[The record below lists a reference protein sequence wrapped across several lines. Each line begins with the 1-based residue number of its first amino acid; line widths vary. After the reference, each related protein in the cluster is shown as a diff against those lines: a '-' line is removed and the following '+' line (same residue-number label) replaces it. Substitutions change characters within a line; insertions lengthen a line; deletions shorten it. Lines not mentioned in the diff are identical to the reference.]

1 MSKKDKIKTRVSQ
14 LEADVQLD
22 IPESEIW
29 TYKIE
34 GLAEPHINKP
44 FKNATA
50 KKIALI
56 ITIIVAVSLSMFSS
70 IYSVV
75 QSTGTEFEAND
86 NGGWTLTRYSD
97 KEKVPLEEI
106 EINYTFEIVNGE
118 QKDNN
123 EQPITEI
130 GSFAFNESPVK
141 VIKIGP
147 NVTKIADNAFYSCWS
162 LERIEVDENNPNY
175 SDIDGVLY
183 NKDQTVLMNYP
194 CNHDQ
199 YLRVK
204 YGYDIDKDDKTETEI
219 AKYKEPYR
227 KTTTEEYRAWL
238 GKKNVTIEQ
247 YRIDIQ
253 TYVVP
258 STVTT
263 INELAFA
270 YTNLQEIYLPEGLKV
285 IESCGF
291 FKLHEPND
299 EWGNTDSLNN
309 IYTYKGD
316 YTPDENTRY
325 ESKEALES
333 ALGEIYPSLPEGLTT
348 IGSDAFSYNKE
359 LKYIYIPASVTEIG
373 HHAFYWE
380 CEDNNTELVCTPL
393 SEDDFNSVTT
403 GDQWRPQYD
412 KVIYKS
418 GVDVKY
424 SAERAAMPIKEQK

>member
-1 MSKKDKIKTRVSQ
+1 MSKKDKTKTRVSQ

-34 GLAEPHINKP
+34 GLAAPHINKP
-44 FKNATA
+44 FKNAAA
-50 KKIALI
+50 KKIILI
-56 ITIIVAVSLSMFSS
+56 LVIIVAVSLSMFFS

-75 QSTGTEFEAND
+75 QSTGLEFEENG
-86 NGGWTLTRYSD
+86 NGGYTLTRYSD

-106 EINYTFEIVNGE
+106 EIDYVFEVVDGKQVADKE
-118 QKDNN
+118 K
-123 EQPITEI
+123 PITEI
-130 GSFAFNESPVK
+130 GAFAFNESPVK
-141 VIKIGP
+141 VVNIGP
-147 NVTKIADNAFYSCWS
+147 DVKKIDDKAFYSCWS
-162 LERIEVDENNPNY
+162 LERIEVDENNPYY

-204 YGYDIDKDDKTETEI
+204 YGYDIDKDDKTEDEI

-227 KTTTEEYRAWL
+227 KTTTEEYRARL

-309 IYTYKGD
+309 IYTYTAD
-316 YTPDENTRY
+316 DVTDTVFT
-325 ESKEALES
+325 SKED
-333 ALGEIYPSLPEGLTT
+333 LGEVYLSLPEGLTE

-359 LKYIYIPASVTEIG
+359 LNYIFIPESVTFIG
-373 HHAFYWE
+373 HHAFYWDCPNE
-380 CEDNNTELVCTPL
+380 GEHIVHSPL
-393 SEDDFNSVTT
+393 SESDFENKVDA
-403 GDQWRPQYD
+403 GDQWRPQCD
-412 KVIYKS
+412 TGLFKKSVIINH
-418 GVDVKY
+418 
-424 SAERAAMPIKEQK
+424 SAERQTIS